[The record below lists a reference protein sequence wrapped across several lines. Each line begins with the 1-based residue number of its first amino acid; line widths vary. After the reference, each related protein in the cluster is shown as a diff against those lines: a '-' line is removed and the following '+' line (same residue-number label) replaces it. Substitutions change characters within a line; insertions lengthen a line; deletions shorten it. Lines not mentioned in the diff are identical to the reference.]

1 MGYYKNLD
9 IVLRNGGQ
17 EAVDAVNR
25 MAADIESMMPRWI
38 PVSERLP
45 EDRQRVLAYLSQFMA
60 GDSTDVCQATFNA
73 DVGWFETQFGCYT
86 ASHWMPMP
94 EPPEVK

>member
-9 IVLRNGGQ
+9 IRIRSGGD
-17 EAVDAVNR
+17 DAV
-25 MAADIESMMPRWI
+25 AAALEMMPRWI